1 MTAAS
6 NPPATTATYVIGH
19 RNPDTDA
26 ICSAI
31 AYAAYKE
38 ARGEKGYVAA
48 RCGNSNARI
57 DTVLQRFHQPLPLYL
72 SDVTPR
78 VRDVMISN
86 VLSVPPTATCAE
98 ALEMIDEHDIRILP
112 VTTDNNRVVGSI
124 SVFQL
129 GGYFIPRMREPRE
142 MRKVHT
148 SLAHIA
154 RALKGRVVHMTDPD
168 RPEDLFIRIGAMDV
182 RSFGKFSEKEGITP
196 AQSIIIVGDRWDIQQ
211 RSIQIGVRALV
222 VTGDLPLDEEVIQQA
237 RVAGVSLIVSHY
249 DSATTAWVIRTASII
264 ESMIDRKFASIN
276 ADLRL
281 GDLRRKIASSNTPA
295 YMVVDDEGKLQGIL
309 TKTDILKPV
318 KTRLV
323 LVDHNEMT
331 QAVPGAADVT
341 IAEIIDHHRLGALNT
356 QQPILFINEPVGS
369 TCTIVADLFRREG
382 LMPTPEIAGIM
393 MSGII
398 TDTLHLNSPTST
410 EKDADLLAW
419 LSAIAN
425 VNSGELASTIF
436 SSGSVILANSPEKVI
451 RSDFKIYEELG
462 VRFSVSQ
469 VEELGFGNFWLHAKE
484 IASALQ
490 QVSDAEQL
498 AFSSLLITDIN
509 TQNSLLLMRG
519 DAEFISRVT
528 YPHVEKDEIFDMPG
542 IVSRKKQLIP
552 YISSVL
558 REMQAEGALP
568 TVAQPPGRTSETSPA
583 FGI

>member
-1 MTAAS
+1 MTAA
-6 NPPATTATYVIGH
+6 ATTTSTPATYVIGH

-31 AYAAYKE
+31 AYVAYKE
-38 ARGEKGYVAA
+38 ARGEKGYIAA

-57 DTVLQRFHQPLPLYL
+57 DTVLHRFRQPLPLYL

-78 VRDVMISN
+78 VHDVMISN
-86 VLSVPPTATCAE
+86 VLSVRPTATCAE

-112 VTTDNNRVVGSI
+112 VTAEDNRVLGSI

-142 MRKVHT
+142 MRKVHST
-148 SLAHIA
+148 LAHIA
-154 RALKGRVVHMTDPD
+154 RALKGRVVHMTEPD
-168 RPEDLFIRIGAMDV
+168 RTEDLFIRIGAMDV

-211 RSIQIGVRALV
+211 RAIQIGVRALV
-222 VTGDLPLDEEVIQQA
+222 VTGDLPIEDEVVEQA
-237 RVAGVSLIVSHY
+237 HKAGVSLIVSHY

-264 ESMIDRKFASIN
+264 DSMVDRKIATVS

-281 GDLRRKIASSNTPA
+281 GDLRRKISASNTPA

-309 TKTDILKPV
+309 TKTDVLKPV

-331 QAVPGAADVT
+331 QAVPGAAEVT

-382 LMPTPEIAGIM
+382 LTPSPEIAGIM

-398 TDTLHLNSPTST
+398 SDTLHLNSPTST
-410 EKDADLLAW
+410 EKDANLLAW
-419 LSAIAN
+419 LSNIAN
-425 VNSGELASTIF
+425 VNSGELATTIF
-436 SSGSVILANSPEKVI
+436 SSGSVIIANSPEKVI
-451 RSDFKIYEELG
+451 RSDFKIYEELSA
-462 VRFSVSQ
+462 RFSVSQ
-469 VEELGFGNFWLHAKE
+469 VEELGFGNFWSHAKKLTD
-484 IASALQ
+484 ALEK
-490 QVSDAEQL
+490 VRNDEGLTFA
-498 AFSSLLITDIN
+498 SLLITDIN
-509 TQNSLLLMRG
+509 TQNSLLLVKG
-519 DAEFISRVT
+519 DAEFIAHVT
-528 YPHVEKDEIFDMPG
+528 YPHVEQNEIFDMPG

-552 YISSVL
+552 YITSVL
-558 REMQAEGALP
+558 REMQSEGLLP
-568 TVAQPPGRTSETSPA
+568 AQPSSVSRSAFPPGGA
-583 FGI
+583 GI